1 MSPLRLERVPFDH
14 PDAVLLRD
22 RMVAEVQ
29 GVYGGQRDRGTS
41 GMPTGVDASS
51 VVVTLVAYAGD
62 QPVAHALLRRL
73 RDDVEIKRMFVDPAA
88 RGAGAAHVLMDAL
101 EADAR
106 AVGAP
111 RVVLHTGDRQ
121 LAAVRTY
128 ERHGYSPI
136 PVYEPYIGMPASLCF
151 EKVLG

>member
-22 RMVAEVQ
+22 RMVAEVAT
-29 GVYGGQRDRGTS
+29 VYGSQRDYAS
-41 GMPTGVDASS
+41 GDGAKGVDASD
-51 VVVTLVAYAGD
+51 VLVTLVAYAGD

-88 RGAGAAHVLMDAL
+88 RGAGAAHVLMQAL
-101 EADAR
+101 EDEAR
-106 AVGAP
+106 AVDAT
-111 RVVLHTGDRQ
+111 RIVLHTGDRQ

-128 ERHGYSPI
+128 ERHGYMPI
-136 PVYEPYIGMPASLCF
+136 PVYEPYVGMPASLCF
-151 EKVLG
+151 EKVL